1 MLKLV
6 VSGKEVSVIE
16 DERKDKAISTFL
28 YFVDSPEKK
37 LSTYTLV
44 LTSLIKNNGVWQ

>member
-37 LSTYTLV
+37 IVHIYACIDQLN
-44 LTSLIKNNGVWQ
+44 KK